1 MKSTTPYVLLATIAA
16 LVACGGQGAE
26 EAPVPDTTAQEERVL
41 SVPDS
46 TIEREVQARLDS
58 DPRLDKEGVEIAVH
72 ATDGEVTLVGE
83 VPSRLEMSIAR
94 EVAISSPGVRRVHL
108 DSLEV
113 ASERREEPNTRA

>member
-1 MKSTTPYVLLATIAA
+1 MKYTTPFVLLATIAA

-26 EAPVPDTTAQEERVL
+26 EAPEPDTTAQEERVL

-46 TIEREVQARLDS
+46 TIEREVQTRLDS

-72 ATDGEVTLVGE
+72 ASDGEVTLVGE

-113 ASERREEPNTRA
+113 VSERREEPKTRA

>member
-1 MKSTTPYVLLATIAA
+1 MKSTTPFVLLATIAA

-26 EAPVPDTTAQEERVL
+26 EATEPDTTAQEERVL

-94 EVAISSPGVRRVHL
+94 EVAISSPGVRRVLL

-113 ASERREEPNTRA
+113 ASERREEPKTRA